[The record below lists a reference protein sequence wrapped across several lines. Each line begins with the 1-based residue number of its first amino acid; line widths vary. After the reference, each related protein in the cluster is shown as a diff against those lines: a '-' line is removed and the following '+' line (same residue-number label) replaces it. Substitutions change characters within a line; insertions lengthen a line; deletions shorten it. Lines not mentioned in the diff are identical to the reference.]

1 VTPATRK
8 RVIAVLGLLGF
19 GALLLWQHQ
28 RAGGRAIEVD
38 VAAMTRE
45 ALASTTLASGSLV
58 YAQQIQLRSQV
69 TGRVAVVLVE
79 EGQRVRKGQVLMR
92 LDPEAFDA
100 DLASAGAGVRA
111 AEIEIESRR
120 SRVAELNRQLDRRRE
135 LHAKGLVGRESFE
148 QLANETE
155 LAKISVRA
163 AMQTLRQQQAQLDL
177 ARDRLERSVFT
188 APIDG
193 LLVSVDVKPGETVIA
208 GTVNIVGSDLM
219 VLADPSVLLAE
230 LRVDEADIAQLQLG
244 QAVNVFAAAYPQQAL
259 RGKVVHIGTSARQ
272 LGGAQSLAFRVRV
285 QLAPQN
291 LSLHP
296 GMSCRAEILT
306 AQGEPS
312 RNVPVAAIRRDKDG
326 QFVWRVNGDQ
336 RVERVPV
343 TLGMAN
349 DFSQAVDGALKQG
362 ERVVTGPGR
371 VIAQLKTGDRVRAK
385 AASTDADSQAAPA
398 QAAGETAK

>member
-1 VTPATRK
+1 
-8 RVIAVLGLLGF
+8 VLGLLGF
-19 GALLLWQHQ
+19 AALLLWQHQ
-28 RAGGRAIEVD
+28 RAGGRAIDVD
-38 VAAMTRE
+38 VAAVTRE

-69 TGRVAVVLVE
+69 TGRVAEVLVE

-120 SRVAELNRQLDRRRE
+120 SRAAELERQLTRQRE
-135 LHAKGLVGRESFE
+135 LFARHLVSRESFE
-148 QLANETE
+148 QLTNETE
-155 LAKISVRA
+155 LAQIAVRA
-163 AMQTLRQQQAQLDL
+163 AVQALHQQQAQQAL
-177 ARDRLERSVFT
+177 ARDRRERSVFS

-230 LRVDEADIAQLQLG
+230 LRVDEADIAQVQLG
-244 QAVNVFAAAYPQQAL
+244 QRVNVFAAAYPQQAL
-259 RGKVVHIGTSARQ
+259 SGEVVHIGTSARQ
-272 LGGAQSLAFRVRV
+272 LGAAQSLAFRVRV
-285 QLAPQN
+285 QLATQSLGLHH

-296 GMSCRAEILT
+296 GMSARAEILT
-306 AQGEPS
+306 AQGEPT

-326 QFVWRVNGDQ
+326 PFVWRIDGDQ
-336 RVERVPV
+336 RVERVSV

-349 DFSQAVDGALKQG
+349 DFSQAVDGALADG

-371 VIAQLKTGDRVRAK
+371 VIAQLKPGDRVRAK
-385 AASTDADSQAAPA
+385 ATDTNSAVAGAEAA
-398 QAAGETAK
+398 Q

>member
-8 RVIAVLGLLGF
+8 RVVAVLGLLGF
-19 GALLLWQHQ
+19 AALLLWQHQ
-28 RAGGRAIEVD
+28 RAGGRAIDVD
-38 VAAMTRE
+38 VATVTRE

-69 TGRVAVVLVE
+69 TGRVAEVLVE
-79 EGQRVRKGQVLMR
+79 EGQRVHKGQVLMR

-100 DLASAGAGVRA
+100 DLANAQAGVRA

-120 SRVAELNRQLDRRRE
+120 SRAAELERQLTRQRALFAR
-135 LHAKGLVGRESFE
+135 HLVSRESFE

-155 LAKISVRA
+155 LAQIAVRA
-163 AMQTLRQQQAQLDL
+163 AVQALHQQQAQQAL
-177 ARDRLERSVFT
+177 ARDRRERSVFS

-230 LRVDEADIAQLQLG
+230 LRVDEADIAQVQLG
-244 QAVNVFAAAYPQQAL
+244 QRVNVFAAAYPQQAL
-259 RGKVVHIGTSARQ
+259 SGEVVHIGTSARQ
-272 LGGAQSLAFRVRV
+272 LGAAQSLAFRVRV
-285 QLAPQN
+285 QLAAQS
-291 LSLHP
+291 LGLHP
-296 GMSCRAEILT
+296 GMSARAEILT
-306 AQGEPS
+306 AQGEPT

-326 QFVWRVNGDQ
+326 QFVWRIDGDQ

-349 DFSQAVDGALKQG
+349 DFSQAVEGALADG

-371 VIAQLKTGDRVRAK
+371 VIAQLKPGDRVRAK
-385 AASTDADSQAAPA
+385 AASADQDVASVEPVQ
-398 QAAGETAK
+398 